1 MATYDVVGAQERV
14 GELVSRS
21 LSGEKITIST
31 DGGNVVMVCEDDW
44 DSLVETLSVM
54 VLPEVVEQV
63 KMRLTRTEA

>member
-1 MATYDVVGAQERV
+1 M
-14 GELVSRS
+14 VSRS